1 MCKVLVIDDSK
12 LVVKKIEDTLSGHFD
27 CKVFTDAEEGIAFAQ
42 EFEPNIVLLDIEM
55 PGVDGYEACKKI
67 KSNPQLQGSFVI
79 FISGHIDFDSKIRAY
94 DVGGYDFIAKPFSD
108 EEVLRKVRN
117 IALMVKEL
125 TTLKQSEDETKS
137 LAMTSMKQA
146 SQYSYIMNFFKN
158 LNHCHTVEDSV
169 ALFFSAMSYFNL
181 RSSLLLEMENTL
193 YFSSPELA
201 MVSPIEVD
209 LYQALRPR
217 GRLYEFRNRLMV
229 NDKHVSFLVKN
240 MPEDD
245 NEAGEIR
252 DVVAAIIEGLEAKVI
267 DLKRQ
272 AGLEMVTEEL
282 KETVEKVNSGINTHH
297 TLISSVITDMIGEMA
312 ASFHSLELTEIQES
326 FFADLFENAG
336 EKIMSVEEVLV
347 EVQQQLTLLSQ
358 HVDVIIED
366 TQTDE
371 VAPSVS
377 DDDIELF

>member
-1 MCKVLVIDDSK
+1 
-12 LVVKKIEDTLSGHFD
+12 
-27 CKVFTDAEEGIAFAQ
+27 
-42 EFEPNIVLLDIEM
+42 
-55 PGVDGYEACKKI
+55 
-67 KSNPQLQGSFVI
+67 
-79 FISGHIDFDSKIRAY
+79 
-94 DVGGYDFIAKPFSD
+94 
-108 EEVLRKVRN
+108 
-117 IALMVKEL
+117 
-125 TTLKQSEDETKS
+125 
-137 LAMTSMKQA
+137 
-146 SQYSYIMNFFKN
+146 MNFFKN

-181 RSSLLLEMENTL
+181 RSSLLLEMEQTL
-193 YFSSPELA
+193 YFSSPDMP

-217 GRLYEFRNRLMV
+217 GRLYEFRNRLIV

-272 AGLEMVTEEL
+272 SGLEMVTEEL
-282 KETVEKVNSGINTHH
+282 KETVEKVNAGINTHH
-297 TLISSVITDMIGEMA
+297 SLISSVITDMIGEMA